1 MTRAQTHAVAHSLAD
16 CEAMLAII
24 EECNVL
30 FPRKADH
37 DIQPVVI
44 SKVEKP
50 AGWHCVCTDCI
61 YPRLRDENKIPLDTI
76 RVMKLIAPFVRPE
89 SAVSDSSDP

>member
-1 MTRAQTHAVAHSLAD
+1 
-16 CEAMLAII
+16 MLAII

-50 AGWHCVCTDCI
+50 AGWHCVCTEGIHPCF
-61 YPRLRDENKIPLDTI
+61 RHESKIALHPNWI
-76 RVMKLIAPFVRPE
+76 MKLIAPFVRPE
-89 SAVSDSSDP
+89 SAVSDSSNP